1 MRRAGCSVFAD
12 AAFSEAEGKRMRTKS
27 LRRYE
32 APLLVKRDVLP
43 VVAAHETS
51 WPHAH

>member
-1 MRRAGCSVFAD
+1 
-12 AAFSEAEGKRMRTKS
+12 MRTKR

-43 VVAAHETS
+43 VVAAAIETVKEN
-51 WPHAH
+51 

>member
-1 MRRAGCSVFAD
+1 MIAD
-12 AAFSEAEGKRMRTKS
+12 AAFSEAEGKRMRTER

-43 VVAAHETS
+43 LIAARES
-51 WPHAH
+51 ENK